1 MRVISLKRC
10 LPSRFDTL
18 FTIIM
23 RDDLKA
29 LSVCLGLYQELF
41 QLIKVYI
48 NIQSIRL
55 GIVLTHRLVENR
67 TGPKGVTL
75 TQLLWD
81 RFGSWC
87 NTSITKHN
95 ISLEVVLNHVF
106 SYLLE
111 IRMKIACYGATHVI
125 IEILSGLT
133 AISSSSLSSKLMSL
147 LKIKISWLCS
157 KLSMLSIESAG
168 LGSRNS
174 WNDDSDLIGQWRWL
188 HGNKQRCFTNY

>member
-81 RFGSWC
+81 RFGS
-87 NTSITKHN
+87 
-95 ISLEVVLNHVF
+95 
-106 SYLLE
+106 
-111 IRMKIACYGATHVI
+111 
-125 IEILSGLT
+125 
-133 AISSSSLSSKLMSL
+133 
-147 LKIKISWLCS
+147 
-157 KLSMLSIESAG
+157 
-168 LGSRNS
+168 
-174 WNDDSDLIGQWRWL
+174 
-188 HGNKQRCFTNY
+188 